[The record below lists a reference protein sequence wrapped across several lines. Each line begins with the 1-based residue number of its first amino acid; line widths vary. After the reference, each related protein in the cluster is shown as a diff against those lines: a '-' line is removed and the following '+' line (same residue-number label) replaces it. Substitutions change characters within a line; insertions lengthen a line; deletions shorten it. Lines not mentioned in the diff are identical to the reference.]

1 MKSTRIALAVAALA
15 CALSVPAAAAPIT
28 LNASLD
34 GLLSGTQSGR
44 FDASEVLN
52 GNYKINS
59 LSFSFNFSD
68 DGDLIKYGNPVAGGR
83 VPAEA
88 GFVHNP
94 AQNGKMDD
102 PHNRK
107 KELDKLYYNR
117 EVTAFQSVLG
127 MGEQEGATLWLGGV
141 AVGSGATALKTKV
154 DVRDSE
160 VEPEQ
165 AKKPEYTAGF
175 KACDKNGN
183 NCSWQNGK
191 WEYFT
196 DQVTTKTTTTTN
208 TWTGDFGIADTTTD
222 ASIIAQLLSN
232 KYLDFSLDLT
242 GDLFLKG
249 AQISFDVTEIEAEVP
264 EPSSALL
271 MLAALGGLGYS
282 MRRRSAKQ

>member
-1 MKSTRIALAVAALA
+1 MKSTRIALAAAALA

-28 LNASLD
+28 LNASLG

-68 DGDLIKYGNPVAGGR
+68 DGDQIKYGNPVAGDR
-83 VPAEA
+83 VPAAA

-94 AQNGKMDD
+94 AQDRQTGDPKNAGK
-102 PHNRK
+102 K
-107 KELDKLYYNR
+107 LDHLHYNR
-117 EVTAFQSVLG
+117 EVTAFQSVLA

-141 AVGSGATALKTKV
+141 EVGSGATALQTTV
-154 DVRDSE
+154 DVRDSK
-160 VEPEQ
+160 VKAEQ
-165 AKKPEYTAGF
+165 GKDSQFTAGF
-175 KACDKNGN
+175 RACDSNGN

-196 DQVTTKTTTTTN
+196 DQVTTETTTTTK
-208 TWTGDFGIADTTTD
+208 TWTGDFSIADTTTD

-232 KYLDFSLDLT
+232 KYLDFGLDLT